1 MQIAEYLHTQTNIP
15 VETLEKLVNHLFERQ
30 EVKKYDMLLKA
41 GNQSEKLFYVEQG
54 LLRCFYEKNKKD
66 ITHNFFVEETFY
78 FPVENIYFSQSSPY
92 FLEALEDGVI
102 WVASFR
108 EVEQIVDEHQELE
121 RLMRFLLVSGI
132 KSLSER
138 LYTLKFQTAQE
149 RYDLLMQNYP
159 QILLRAPLGHIA
171 SLLGITQQTL
181 SVIRSKK

>member
-15 VETLEKLVNHLFERQ
+15 IKTLEKLVNHLFERQ

-41 GNQSEKLFYVEQG
+41 GNQR

-66 ITHNFFVEETFY
+66 ITHNFFVDETFY

-181 SVIRSKK
+181 SVTRSKK

>member
-15 VETLEKLVNHLFERQ
+15 IKTLEKLVNHLFERQ

-41 GNQSEKLFYVEQG
+41 GNQG

-66 ITHNFFVEETFY
+66 ITHNFFVDETFY